1 MFTRVRKRVLLTTP
15 WLALHAASILSS
27 NPAEATE
34 RHIDYSKVTKAD
46 IAIVQERAVR
56 YVVIADNPCLTVQS
70 FRLGHPG
77 EYHREKF
84 ICSVGGARFDRD
96 FALVDFKAL
105 DFHDDRLDVE
115 VEFIPSRR
123 GRKAVRWCSIALQPD
138 SIGDLV
144 CNR

>member
-1 MFTRVRKRVLLTTP
+1 MFTRVWKRVLLTTP
-15 WLALHAASILSS
+15 WFVLYAAPSLSGS
-27 NPAEATE
+27 TAKASE
-34 RHIDYSKVTKAD
+34 RHNDYSKVTKAD

-70 FRLGHPG
+70 FRLGHPA

-96 FALVDFKAL
+96 FALVDFKTL

-138 SIGDLV
+138 SIGDLM
-144 CNR
+144 CHR

>member
-1 MFTRVRKRVLLTTP
+1 MFARVRKRVLLTTP
-15 WLALHAASILSS
+15 WIVLYAASTLSGS
-27 NPAEATE
+27 PAKASE

-46 IAIVQERAVR
+46 GATIRERYFR
-56 YVVIADNPCLTVQS
+56 YVVIADDPCLTLQS
-70 FRLGHPG
+70 IRRRHPV
-77 EYHREKF
+77 EYHREKS
-84 ICSVGGARFDRD
+84 ICSVGGARFDHD
-96 FALVDFKAL
+96 FALVDFKTF
-105 DFHDDRLDVE
+105 DFHDDRLNVE

>member
-1 MFTRVRKRVLLTTP
+1 MFTRVWKRVPLTTL
-15 WLALHAASILSS
+15 WLVFYAASPLSGS
-27 NPAEATE
+27 TAKASEH
-34 RHIDYSKVTKAD
+34 RIDYSKVTKAD

-70 FRLGHPG
+70 FRLGHPA

-96 FALVDFKAL
+96 FALVDFKTL

-138 SIGDLV
+138 SIGDLM
-144 CNR
+144 CHR